1 MVVETFASELAGRK
15 TMSKDEA
22 YRALTLEELRH
33 QGAVLGLRR
42 ELDLVLVGAF
52 EILLGPRLT
61 PSPCVVPNERSH
73 PCHGRVRVRVGLGR
87 GRASSL
93 DDVRGEIRNLDT
105 RAGMRTNEVERVDD
119 RCERPAGHLACTP
132 LLRVRDHSIAP

>member
-42 ELDLVLVGAF
+42 ELDLVLVGH
-52 EILLGPRLT
+52 
-61 PSPCVVPNERSH
+61 SK
-73 PCHGRVRVRVGLGR
+73 
-87 GRASSL
+87 SS
-93 DDVRGEIRNLDT
+93 
-105 RAGMRTNEVERVDD
+105 
-119 RCERPAGHLACTP
+119 
-132 LLRVRDHSIAP
+132 